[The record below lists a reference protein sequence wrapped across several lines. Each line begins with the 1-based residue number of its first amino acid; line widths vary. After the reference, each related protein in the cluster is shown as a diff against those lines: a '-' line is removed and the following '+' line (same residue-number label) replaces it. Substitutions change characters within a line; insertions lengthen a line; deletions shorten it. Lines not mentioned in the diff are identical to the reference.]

1 MAVQIF
7 GPSECTAELMKA
19 KSQTWNQP
27 VTLSVNNASLITVR
41 FAWIDYDGA
50 IQPPNPSVAPG
61 GLWSQQTYATHPFV
75 LQNED
80 GDSLFLLSGL
90 RAGKIELELVI
101 DGSGALVLQEVLPK
115 SKPFQNQ
122 SNPQMPNQAVCCLE
136 DYATEVS
143 FSDQRLLSVLYVG
156 SL

>member
-1 MAVQIF
+1 MALQIF
-7 GPSECTAELMKA
+7 GPAECTAELMKA
-19 KSQTWNQP
+19 KSQTWDQP
-27 VTLSVNNASLITVR
+27 VTLSVNNASSITVR

-50 IQPPNPSVAPG
+50 IQPGTTIAPG

-75 LQNED
+75 LQNEN

-90 RAGKIELELVI
+90 RAGKIELELVV

-115 SKPFQNQ
+115 SKQSQNQ

-136 DYATEVS
+136 DYVTEVS
-143 FSDQRLLSVLYVG
+143 FYDQ
-156 SL
+156 